1 MHFSAMQ
8 PTYREIAAS
17 FALWVEY
24 VDPNGLFKREEE
36 FDMMTVEQKIRFMI
50 GSFGPE
56 VVEVDG

>member
-1 MHFSAMQ
+1 MHFSAMK
-8 PTYREIAAS
+8 PTYREIATS

-36 FDMMTVEQKIRFMI
+36 FDTMTVEQKIRFMI